1 MRKIT
6 TTRSLVTYILLSIV
20 TCGIYGLYF
29 TYALARDMNEMC
41 EGDGENTPGLLP
53 FILLSLVTCSIYQF
67 YWYYKLGNRI
77 QTNCA
82 KREINVTENGTTI
95 LLWMLIGSIICGIGA
110 FVAMYYVIKNVNILA
125 DAYNAE
131 VEAREFSAYAPIVE
145 APKEETAAEETADE
159 DTAAEESEEE

>member
-77 QTNCA
+77 QANCA

-95 LLWMLIGSIICGIGA
+95 LLWMLKTRVPLPLRYKHLQEC
-110 FVAMYYVIKNVNILA
+110 
-125 DAYNAE
+125 
-131 VEAREFSAYAPIVE
+131 
-145 APKEETAAEETADE
+145 
-159 DTAAEESEEE
+159 